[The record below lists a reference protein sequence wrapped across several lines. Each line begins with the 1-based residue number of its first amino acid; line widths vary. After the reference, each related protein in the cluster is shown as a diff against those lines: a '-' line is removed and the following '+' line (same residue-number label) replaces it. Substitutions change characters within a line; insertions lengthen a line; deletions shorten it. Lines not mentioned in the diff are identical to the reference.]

1 MPFSLASLPA
11 SPKDRF
17 EVYRIFNGMSE
28 EGKAGLDSAKTRV
41 PLVKTFLLEHVSDRG
56 TQRVKPL
63 GEIWKRHAAIL
74 APIDESFH
82 SVTDFAE
89 DPDTKKQRQVVTG
102 YIEQYSPRFF
112 AYYTVEGSQEA
123 KRRVRNWIG
132 TSPDLDASWFS
143 SPLLKHLWDK
153 DIVHRGDH
161 RFGKLVFRHESV
173 FEMPEDSA
181 DTPGE
186 DQEDEADDGG
196 PEPERRK
203 FRSEMGDSVGRLRK
217 SLDGLRRSYPPLHA
231 LYSVR
236 IPSMAGR
243 GGHDLFQDG
252 QITNRSDSFEDHRNH
267 ARYLWR
273 LYDGVLSETEECA
286 WGDPAAKEKP
296 VGWNGVPLIV
306 RFDEAL
312 SQTTFDN
319 WVTKAFQKR
328 NVFKLW
334 GDPLRLGPTK
344 IHVYGADRHL
354 WQPINLEMTE
364 RQLVAI
370 LPRGT
375 CGNTFHRLVAN
386 IQRYISPKIDA
397 WIGSRSLESFL
408 SDRHTHDFSD
418 ETR

>member
-1 MPFSLASLPA
+1 MPFPLESLP
-11 SPKDRF
+11 SKPKDRF
-17 EVYRIFNGMSE
+17 EVYRLFNGLAE
-28 EGKAGLDSAKTRV
+28 EGKAGIDSAKTRV
-41 PLVKTFLLEHVSDRG
+41 PLVKTFLMEHVSERG
-56 TQRVKPL
+56 TQRAKPL
-63 GEIWKRHAAIL
+63 EEIWKRHPSAL
-74 APIDESFH
+74 TQVDESFH
-82 SVTDFAE
+82 SVTGFVE
-89 DPDTKKQRQVVTG
+89 DPETKKQRQVVTG
-102 YIEQYSPRFF
+102 YIERYSPRFF

-123 KRRVRNWIG
+123 KRRVRSWIT
-132 TSPDLDASWFS
+132 TSPDLDSTWFS

-173 FEMPEDSA
+173 FEMPEDSS

-186 DQEDEADDGG
+186 DHEGGIDDGG

-203 FRSEMGDSVGRLRK
+203 FRSEMGDSVGRLRR
-217 SLDGLRRSYPPLHA
+217 SLDGLRESYPPLHA

-236 IPSMAGR
+236 IPSMAGK

-273 LYDGVLSETEECA
+273 LYDGVLTETEECA
-286 WGDPAAKEKP
+286 WGDPAAQEKP
-296 VGWNGVPLIV
+296 VGWSGVPLIV

-319 WVTKAFQKR
+319 WVKKAFQKR

-334 GDPLRLGPTK
+334 GEPLRLGPTK

-364 RQLVAI
+364 KQLVAI

-397 WIGSRSLESFL
+397 WIGSRSFESFL
-408 SDRHTHDFSD
+408 EDRNTQDFRD
-418 ETR
+418 ET